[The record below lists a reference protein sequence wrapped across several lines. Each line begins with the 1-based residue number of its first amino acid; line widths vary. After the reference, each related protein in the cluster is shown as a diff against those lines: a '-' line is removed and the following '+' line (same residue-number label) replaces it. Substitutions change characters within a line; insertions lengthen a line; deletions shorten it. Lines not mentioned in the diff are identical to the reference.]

1 MGRLTP
7 IPVRGKWPGS
17 GGRAALPG
25 DIEGAAL
32 PGIYEE
38 FNGGG
43 FPAEGRRCPAES
55 QKTAP
60 GKMIP
65 AANRLRRV
73 PVRPV
78 AGDMEH
84 QTGDVNG
91 AGYGRGIT
99 SKQ

>member
-1 MGRLTP
+1 MAGGMGPR
-7 IPVRGKWPGS
+7 S
-17 GGRAALPG
+17 SA
-25 DIEGAAL
+25 
-32 PGIYEE
+32 GIYEE
-38 FNGGG
+38 FNGG
-43 FPAEGRRCPAES
+43 AASRRKGRRCPEES

-60 GKMIP
+60 CKTIP
-65 AANRLRRV
+65 VANRLRRV